1 MKIEIDQSGKIEDT
15 NRLTAIAYSNGC
27 TKSLIITAKDKKT
40 IQSVFRRIGQP
51 KIFVYKLFAVAIFV
65 LIKDDSKKIDQIII
79 DKEYLGYE
87 KLLKRFILET
97 ALRNGK
103 KIEGDSLHFHSIGKK
118 SNAHKVALTTF
129 QTKKSDIK
137 LTSKE
142 FFNTGLV
149 K

>member
-1 MKIEIDQSGKIEDT
+1 M
-15 NRLTAIAYSNGC
+15 TAIAYSNSH

-65 LIKDDSKKIDQIII
+65 LIKDDLKKIDQIII

-103 KIEGDSLHFHSIGKK
+103 KIENDSLHFHFIGKK

-142 FFNTGLV
+142 FFNVGLV